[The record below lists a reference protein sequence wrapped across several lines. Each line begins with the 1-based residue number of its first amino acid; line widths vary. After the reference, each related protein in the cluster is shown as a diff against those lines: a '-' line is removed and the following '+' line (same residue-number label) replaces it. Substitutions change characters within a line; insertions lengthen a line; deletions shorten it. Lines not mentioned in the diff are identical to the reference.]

1 MGSVSPRPR
10 GRPPA
15 SSRDAIEEAAIDLFL
30 EHGYDQT
37 TIAMITAAAGIGR
50 TTLFRYYR
58 SKPDIVWSAFNEHT
72 EHLRRILA
80 ASRPGTPTMTAVRV
94 AVVEALAASIDSGG
108 IWMKRFQILDT
119 SASLRSEESAQWI
132 SWASAIAEFVADDAG
147 LEPAGVVPQAIGGA
161 VQAAFLAVLR
171 GWRSLP
177 HPDSRLLTR
186 LDDELRGL
194 CDVLQAW
201 LVDMRP
207 HRHIRHGGQE
217 PGHD

>member
-1 MGSVSPRPR
+1 MGSVPARPR

-37 TIAMITAAAGIGR
+37 TIAMITAACGIGR

-58 SKPDIVWSAFNEHT
+58 SKGDIVWSAFSAHT

-80 ASRPGTPTMTAVRV
+80 ASRPGSPTMTAVRV
-94 AVVEALAASIDSGG
+94 AVVEALAASIDARG

-132 SWASAIAEFVADDAG
+132 SWASAIAEFVAEDVG

-171 GWRSLP
+171 SWQGLP
-177 HPDSRLLTR
+177 HPDRRLLPR

-194 CDVLQAW
+194 CDVLQMW
-201 LVDMRP
+201 LAGTRP
-207 HRHIRHGGQE
+207 DRHARRGGQV
-217 PGHD
+217 PKLD